1 MESIKQQR
9 VASVVKRALSEIFV
23 NETNDWFHD
32 VMITVT
38 VVRVTSDLKLAKVYV
53 SIYGVSD
60 KNSILQELQILKSQI
75 KNLMVQK
82 IRHQLRWMPDL
93 QFFIDD
99 SLDYI
104 EKIDNIL
111 HKK

>member
-1 MESIKQQR
+1 
-9 VASVVKRALSEIFV
+9 
-23 NETNDWFHD
+23 
-32 VMITVT
+32 
-38 VVRVTSDLKLAKVYV
+38 
-53 SIYGVSD
+53 
-60 KNSILQELQILKSQI
+60 
-75 KNLMVQK
+75 MVQK